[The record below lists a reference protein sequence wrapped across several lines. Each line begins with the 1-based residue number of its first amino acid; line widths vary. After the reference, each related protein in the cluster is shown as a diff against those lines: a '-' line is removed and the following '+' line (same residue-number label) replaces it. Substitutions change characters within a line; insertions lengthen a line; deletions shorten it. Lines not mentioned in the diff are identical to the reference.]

1 MYYESYQKKRKQP
14 PRKRKRRS
22 FGEWLGQG
30 LLKLVALA
38 LTVALLSAAL
48 IYALPPALFAV
59 EPDDMNLALT
69 DGLPATRLN
78 VLLLG
83 VDDLRDGAQRSD
95 AIMIASVGYG
105 AFKLT
110 SVMRDTLVDIPGHDR
125 NRLNAAYAYG
135 GLELVMRTINQNFG
149 LNLMHYA
156 QVDYVALVRVIDALG
171 GVDIDLTEAERQRL
185 NTAMLKLKSVFAPLG
200 YVAEEVTTYGSN
212 VHLNGLQALSYARI
226 RKIDSDFVRTS
237 RQRNLLNAI
246 VKKIKSSLWNPA
258 LLIRLMRTVM
268 ANVHTNMSAL
278 QILSLGEKALLAG
291 DGAQLRLPVDG
302 SYTDDGSKLTVNDFN
317 ANRSA
322 FTRFVY
328 EDNPAQQ

>member
-1 MYYESYQKKRKQP
+1 
-14 PRKRKRRS
+14 
-22 FGEWLGQG
+22 
-30 LLKLVALA
+30 
-38 LTVALLSAAL
+38 
-48 IYALPPALFAV
+48 
-59 EPDDMNLALT
+59 
-69 DGLPATRLN
+69 
-78 VLLLG
+78 
-83 VDDLRDGAQRSD
+83 
-95 AIMIASVGYG
+95 
-105 AFKLT
+105 
-110 SVMRDTLVDIPGHDR
+110 
-125 NRLNAAYAYG
+125 
-135 GLELVMRTINQNFG
+135 MRTINQNFG